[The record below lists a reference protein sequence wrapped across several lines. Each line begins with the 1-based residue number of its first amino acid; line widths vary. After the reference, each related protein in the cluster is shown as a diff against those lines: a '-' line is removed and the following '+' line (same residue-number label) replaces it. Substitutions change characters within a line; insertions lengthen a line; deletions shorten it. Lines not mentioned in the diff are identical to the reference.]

1 HVAQRDRGCAR
12 AAPGND
18 QDPHQDG
25 HARPP
30 RASSS
35 LPRGGPRVT
44 HPSPTDDVVETVS
57 LYVLDALPAD
67 ERATFERH
75 LAEGCRTCAGEVAR
89 LTPVVGE
96 LGHAVPARAPRPEV
110 RERLL
115 ARLARP
121 WTIVRAD
128 EGGWQH
134 DALGLEI
141 RRLHHDDADG

>member
-1 HVAQRDRGCAR
+1 G
-12 AAPGND
+12 
-18 QDPHQDG
+18 
-25 HARPP
+25 PP
-30 RASSS
+30 
-35 LPRGGPRVT
+35 VT
-44 HPSPTDDVVETVS
+44 PPPPTDAVAETVS
-57 LYVLDALPAD
+57 LSVLAPWPAD

-121 WTIVRAD
+121 WTIVRSD
-128 EGGWQH
+128 EGGWER
-134 DALGLEI
+134 DPLGLEV
-141 RRLHHDDADG
+141 RQLHRDPADDRATSL